1 MNSLRE
7 ELATPATVP
16 HEYSLV
22 VPPGWLRLPIDDDI
36 EKRFVDVLMERFRS
50 QGDPRLLTQM
60 RQGVRRSLAEL
71 RRRKAVAIH
80 LPVDAVSD
88 VPLPLSIVVLPAP
101 LRSDADIATFRSKL
115 ESRGPVSAADDD
127 GRTILRW
134 EEVVS
139 KAGGDEGVSSLTISW
154 LFPAPAIS
162 GLRPAIVSGTILY
175 PDGLERDEL
184 VLALGELVDAVA
196 GTFTWR
202 RA

>member
-1 MNSLRE
+1 MTSLRD
-7 ELATPATVP
+7 ELVTPATVP

-22 VPPGWLRLPIDDDI
+22 VPPGWQRLPVDDDI
-36 EKRFVDVLMERFRS
+36 EKRFVDVLMDRFRS
-50 QGDPRLLTQM
+50 QGDPRLLTRM
-60 RQGVRRSLAEL
+60 RQGVHKSLAEL
-71 RRRKAVAIH
+71 RRRGAVAIH
-80 LPVDAVSD
+80 LPVEAASE
-88 VPLPLSIVVLPAP
+88 VPLPVSIVLLPAP

-115 ESRGPVSAADDD
+115 ESRGPVSAADDN

-139 KAGGDEGVSSLTISW
+139 KAGGDEGVSSRTISW
-154 LFPAPAIS
+154 LFPAPASS

-175 PDGLERDEL
+175 PDGLEQDEL